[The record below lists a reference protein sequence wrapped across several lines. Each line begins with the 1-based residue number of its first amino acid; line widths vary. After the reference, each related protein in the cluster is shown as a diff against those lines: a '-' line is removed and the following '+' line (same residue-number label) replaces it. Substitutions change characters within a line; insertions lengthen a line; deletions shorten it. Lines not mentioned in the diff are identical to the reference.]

1 MGKGRCGA
9 VQRLRQGELEAGV
22 GEVVLAADDVADAE
36 VEVVDDRGE
45 EVGGG
50 AVLAADD
57 GVAEGR
63 ELDLDG
69 AADQV
74 GEGDRAVRQEEAPV
88 RRPVGVRGARCQ
100 GGTVVAGRLAAG
112 ELGPAPGLQ
121 LLRGLEAGVDGTTG
135 PEPLERSLVEGGA
148 LALPVLLVP
157 THAEPGQIL
166 ADRPLEVGAR
176 ALAVGVVE
184 AEDEAARL
192 LAGEEPVDHGRARV
206 AQMEQP
212 GRARGETD
220 GWRHGVA
227 HMAQLRGCIKGRAG
241 VKGVPYGAWARG
253 VGCSSGAAFFKQ
265 EQGLDGAALVVAED
279 RGRGRP
285 RRAALPLGRLRLRGR
300 LLRDGRGF
308 VRRHSRMHRRML
320 LLKLAA
326 QAALDALH
334 RPQVGIVGRA
344 GGRGEVLGVRGAGA
358 GGQAL
363 AWRRR

>member
-1 MGKGRCGA
+1 MRWSASGSSFGCEVVKAARSRSRVSRSQIGRGCVAGAQRGQDCDDRQGLDPLLPEVAQAQAAQALGELAAGDVLHEGQVGKGRCGA

-36 VEVVDDRGE
+36 VEVVDDRRE

-88 RRPVGVRGARCQ
+88 RRPVGVPGTGCQ

-121 LLRGLEAGVDGTTG
+121 LLRGLVAGVDGTTG

-166 ADRPLEVGAR
+166 ADRPLKVGAR

-241 VKGVPYGAWARG
+241 
-253 VGCSSGAAFFKQ
+253 
-265 EQGLDGAALVVAED
+265 
-279 RGRGRP
+279 
-285 RRAALPLGRLRLRGR
+285 
-300 LLRDGRGF
+300 
-308 VRRHSRMHRRML
+308 
-320 LLKLAA
+320 
-326 QAALDALH
+326 
-334 RPQVGIVGRA
+334 
-344 GGRGEVLGVRGAGA
+344 
-358 GGQAL
+358 
-363 AWRRR
+363 